1 MKKTL
6 FAFLAVSMIAILALA
21 ACSTGAGTPAA
32 TMVQDTQA
40 VEPTEASTVEVQDT
54 QAVSMTDAEME
65 ALITEKIRDKH
76 TLDFILQQSKTAE
89 EWSTTIDRM
98 IQYGA
103 KITPEEK
110 AIIIDWLVNRKK

>member
-32 TMVQDTQA
+32 TKAQDTQA
-40 VEPTEASTVEVQDT
+40 A
-54 QAVSMTDAEME
+54 SMTDAEME
-65 ALITEKIRDKH
+65 ALITEKIHDKH
-76 TLDFILQQSKTAE
+76 TLDFILQQSKTAD

>member
-1 MKKTL
+1 MDCNPR
-6 FAFLAVSMIAILALA
+6 VSGVPRKGGRL
-21 ACSTGAGTPAA
+21 AA

-65 ALITEKIRDKH
+65 ALITEKIHDKH

-98 IQYGA
+98 IPVWGEDH
-103 KITPEEK
+103 PRRESHHHR
-110 AIIIDWLVNRKK
+110 LVGKPKKVETNQAS